1 MFGGLTRTSSRI
13 AIAAAL
19 GFGAYA
25 LGASPASAQG
35 YGGNC
40 CADLEERVAELEAS
54 AVQKGNKKVSVTIS
68 GWVIE
73 SMNWWDD
80 GAISDTWV
88 GTKDADLGSRFAIT
102 GSATIAPGWSGGYN
116 LTVTT
121 PGAWAGEALVGNS
134 FGIPSSQFT
143 GDSGLLSSIQT
154 LYSYMYIKSDDYGT
168 INLGY
173 LSPASDNAAVLADI
187 SGTVIESNVVFFEGG
202 GFKMRPNGAAS
213 GYNGISP
220 MGLSWSSFLNCSLVG
235 GIGGDCYGAPSSGI
249 RYDSPTFGGFRLEA
263 GFSDSLGG
271 LGPTTSTPFEAPEVW
286 DLAVIYNDDWG
297 DFKVSAAYSYTQ
309 SNGNTFSANTSA
321 DASIHQVGAT
331 VMHAPTGLG
340 VYGYYNYEEIDGD
353 YTNVFTPARDAGVT
367 AAGVPQAAVPANLG
381 TTQGLPSWDSFYFK
395 PFIKRTWNPLG
406 ATTFYGEYGQ
416 YNDGY
421 NGVAG
426 TNVCNL
432 FGAGTNANAYC
443 TGAAGNSLFVT
454 GSEIERF
461 GLGAV
466 QEIDAAAMH
475 VFARW
480 QHQTGEVDFTGINSN
495 TGARQNVNQGF
506 DEYNLFQVGG
516 IIFF

>member
-1 MFGGLTRTSSRI
+1 MDMFGGLTKTSSRI

-19 GFGAYA
+19 GLGAYA
-25 LGASPASAQG
+25 LGSAPASAQG

-54 AVQKGNKKVSVTIS
+54 AVQKGNKKVSVTVS

-80 GAISDTWV
+80 GGLQDSWV

-121 PGAWAGEALVGNS
+121 PGAWAGNLLNGNN
-134 FGIPSSQFT
+134 FGIFSNQFAQ
-143 GDSGLLSSIQT
+143 DSLSLGSIQT

-187 SGTVIESNVVFFEGG
+187 SGTVIESNAVFFEGG
-202 GFKMRPNGAAS
+202 GFLLRPKGAAS
-213 GYNGISP
+213 GFA
-220 MGLSWSSFLNCSLVG
+220 GLSGLTWGSFLSCSLVG
-235 GIGGDCYGAPSSGI
+235 PIGGDCYGAPQSGI
-249 RYDSPTFGGFRLEA
+249 RYDSPTFGGFRIEA
-263 GFSDSLGG
+263 SYTDDYSNSFRAAPIND
-271 LGPTTSTPFEAPEVW
+271 APEVW
-286 DLAVIYNDDWG
+286 DLAVFYTGDWA
-297 DFKVSAAYSYTQ
+297 DFKISAAYSYTN
-309 SNGNTFSANTSA
+309 SNGNLFSRNQTA
-321 DASIHQVGAT
+321 ASNVHQFGGT

-340 VYGYYNYEEIDGD
+340 IYGYYNYEEIDGN
-353 YTNVFTPARDAGVT
+353 YVHQVT
-367 AAGVPQAAVPANLG
+367 GA
-381 TTQGLPSWDSFYFK
+381 TQGIPSWDSWYLK

-406 ATTFYGEYGQ
+406 ATVLYGEYGQ

-421 NGVAG
+421 NGIVG
-426 TNVCNL
+426 TDQCGA
-432 FGAGTNANAYC
+432 FAGAGGTASNYC
-443 TGAAGNSLFVT
+443 GIAGNTLTVT
-454 GSEIERF
+454 GSEVERW

-480 QHQTGEVDFTGINSN
+480 QHQAADIDFTGYNAA
-495 TGARQNVNQGF
+495 GASQTVKQGF
-506 DEYNLFQVGG
+506 EDYDLFQVGG